1 MSSTVPSA
9 VICVCKFETKPVTV
23 VLHKRVAPLVSA
35 GSLHSWVSPHADS
48 KDLLERERGEKRKK
62 RERVPSIYSHPY
74 NEREKRGRG
83 ERRKRE
89 GRRRETGRYLVVW

>member
-48 KDLLERERGEKRKK
+48 KDLLEREEGG
-62 RERVPSIYSHPY
+62 ERVPSITSHTM
-74 NEREKRGRG
+74 RGKRGKRG
-83 ERRKRE
+83 KGRGNGE
-89 GRRRETGRYLVVW
+89 GGRQGDTW